1 MGKSRWLLQKS
12 KPPAFITLHLLHL
25 LLVDFHR
32 YTQRSQSVN
41 FKESKWRS
49 GAMIVSNEI
58 WPPTEDTQKQNSVDC
73 QIGPIIQQIMISHC
87 LNNNYMFMYSLY
99 SVKCMY
105 YEIFSRNT
113 LLEVATSPLQ
123 HCQNKHQ
130 LSSTSLED
138 RTSSTCLPKFGSTR
152 KWFLPQN
159 KIYINFLGFEAAL
172 ASSQRVAP
180 PSLSS
185 LYGNTILA

>member
-1 MGKSRWLLQKS
+1 MKIRCNDCNQWVL
-12 KPPAFITLHLLHL
+12 AT
-25 LLVDFHR
+25 HR
-32 YTQRSQSVN
+32 
-41 FKESKWRS
+41 
-49 GAMIVSNEI
+49 GH
-58 WPPTEDTQKQNSVDC
+58 TQKQNSVDC

-123 HCQNKHQ
+123 HWQTNIDFPLLPSMIGHHQ
-130 LSSTSLED
+130 HAYQSLAAH
-138 RTSSTCLPKFGSTR
+138 GSD
-152 KWFLPQN
+152 FLPQN